1 MPPTHTNKISGR
13 AKSFG
18 DAMMERPDVDFDPEL
33 FQVQE
38 SEGDDEIE
46 VIKGSGGRIALRSTR
61 TVYEIMVWLP
71 GFR

>member
-1 MPPTHTNKISGR
+1 M
-13 AKSFG
+13 
-18 DAMMERPDVDFDPEL
+18 DFDPEL
-33 FQVQE
+33 FQVPE